1 MKNAAK
7 QPSPLGGQ
15 TTRHVSTPTAAA
27 PRLPFPPTEPPMWLR
42 MKLARFGANEILS
55 HFGMRTPSVDPFA
68 IARGMGVEVHMVHNP
83 GWAGAV
89 QSDNT
94 GATAWINAG
103 DHPVRRRFTLAH
115 ELGHLMLHP
124 TGVMFRDETFAGS
137 PQEAQAN
144 NFAADLLMPLW
155 MVQPIAEHV
164 RYDVERL
171 IDIFGVSRQA
181 MQIRLER
188 FGIR

>member
-7 QPSPLGGQ
+7 QPGAMGVE
-15 TTRHVSTPTAAA
+15 TTRHATAPTGAA
-27 PRLPFPPTEPPMWLR
+27 PRLPFPPAEAPMWLR
-42 MKLARFGANEILS
+42 MKLARFGANEILG

-68 IARGMGVEVHMVHNP
+68 IARGMGVEVHMVSKP

-94 GATAWINAG
+94 SAAVWISAE

-124 TGVMFRDETFAGS
+124 TGVLFRDVTFAGT
-137 PQEAQAN
+137 PQETQAN

-155 MVQPIAEHV
+155 MVQPIADHV
-164 RYDVERL
+164 GHDIERL